1 MGLFQRRNHL
11 LTYLKLRVFFP
22 PNFAAKLWRTWRSAQ
37 RACLGAK
44 ILLHHLHS
52 HLSLP
57 SLTTQTTIYKL
68 SKILRRGNKSSSSG
82 SLHSPPCLPSYP
94 LLSSPPT
101 FYPQSRL
108 LFLPCWQNLHH
119 CPIEPHC
126 RHFSVWYLQWAL
138 RFEIDVPTLL
148 DVDVVVIDLLFFCI
162 DMQFLLLRLHIL
174 WLALGEAKTK
184 LLRKLVHTSLLLH
197 LRREVTTNW
206 WWGWD

>member
-108 LFLPCWQNLHH
+108 LFLPCWHNLHH
-119 CPIEPHC
+119 CPIQPHR
-126 RHFSVWYLQWAL
+126 RHFSYGIFSEHWDL
-138 RFEIDVPTLL
+138 RLMFPHCWMLVSLIRCCFAS
-148 DVDVVVIDLLFFCI
+148 ICIFFCCACTCSGSPWVR
-162 DMQFLLLRLHIL
+162 QRQ
-174 WLALGEAKTK
+174 
-184 LLRKLVHTSLLLH
+184 SC
-197 LRREVTTNW
+197 
-206 WWGWD
+206 